1 MQNGKNATPPS
12 IANSSGPKDNKELV
26 IYDPAAIATM
36 MENYCGIAVDLKI
49 LAEQALE
56 RGPFSVVEKKSVAPS
71 GHLHDYWHP
80 APYWWPNE
88 TTQDGL
94 PYVRRDGKRVPS
106 TNYNDSESDLYDRN
120 RLKSVFD
127 DTTYLAI
134 AARVYNDPR
143 FESHAAALVRTW
155 FVTAETCMTPHL
167 RYAQVRMGH
176 NDNEGRGSGII
187 EFRDLFY
194 FLDAV
199 RLLEGSGALTS
210 EDVAVFRNWLGTY
223 ADWLQ
228 TSKAGKRECKA
239 VNNHGTFFDVQLG
252 AIAAY
257 LGDKKLAE
265 QICARLPQRLAEQF
279 DPDGRQPH
287 EVARPDVRHYV
298 CFNLY
303 AWTILARIVRAFGV
317 DLWDMRDANGR
328 VLENAFAWLIRA
340 DARHQWS
347 ENGNIMFRTHR
358 MAPLWRDCRAQYAS
372 LQDVPLPSDAA
383 LKRVLYPN
391 FDIVPLWGLT
401 RT

>member
-1 MQNGKNATPPS
+1 MPAYNSAAFISTAIGSLLAQTWWNFELLVVDDCSTDSTALVVSEWVERDPRVRLIHARENG
-12 IANSSGPKDNKELV
+12 GPY
-26 IYDPAAIATM
+26 I
-36 MENYCGIAVDLKI
+36 
-49 LAEQALE
+49 
-56 RGPFSVVEKKSVAPS
+56 
-71 GHLHDYWHP
+71 
-80 APYWWPNE
+80 
-88 TTQDGL
+88 
-94 PYVRRDGKRVPS
+94 RRDGKRVPS